1 MVMTRNLV
9 SGQVADIAPKMLEHP
24 KFKAILEVVSDNA
37 KPFVPEL
44 HKPRIF
50 KAKEAQIETPEKEEE
65 V

>member
-50 KAKEAQIETPEKEEE
+50 KAKEAPIEIPENEEE